1 MFDEVFDKAIL
12 IGEEGYDTEAGR
24 DVWWDGTGWSYTRPV
39 RALVAQPRPSHLPLS
54 FAQKRLWFLNQ
65 LSSSSAEYNI
75 PQAMRLRGPVNVT
88 AMEMAVNAIVA
99 RHESLRTRFIDVSGT
114 PEQIVEN
121 SLRIAITVEQRRG
134 LEEPSRLKTI
144 AEAARKEAGEPF
156 DLSRGPLL
164 RVKLLELDDQDHLL
178 LITLH
183 HIVSDG
189 WSSSIFSREFTLLYE
204 AFCEHREN
212 PLAPLPVQYADF
224 TLWQRSHLEGGAL
237 TSGLEYWKNELAG
250 IPARLELPSDR
261 PRPPVQTFAA
271 GLGTAHLSPDKLAA
285 LAPLLQSSHATLYM
299 ALLASFAVLLER
311 YTGQQD
317 IVVGTPIANRLDAQ
331 LEDLIG
337 FFVNSLV
344 MRVRVN
350 PALTFRELLG
360 QVKQTTL
367 DAYDHQDVPFER
379 IVGELSPERSLNA
392 SPLFQVVFAMQ
403 NAPSRPQSLKGLRL
417 EPVAVEEMHAR
428 FDLDVNAVESEAGLD
443 IYWLYNRDL
452 FDAWRI
458 EQMARH
464 HLELIENVLR
474 NPDLPLRRFDILSR
488 TDSRQ
493 LLDEFNPAPRDLRA
507 TTVVQLF
514 EEQVERSPGAVAL
527 VHGEERL
534 SYRSLNARANRL
546 ANHLIVLGA
555 GPEAFIGICL
565 ERSIEMVVALLAV
578 LKTGAAYIPLDPAY
592 PEARLEYMVAD
603 AAPLLVLS
611 ATAVRGR
618 LPRTA
623 PILQLDAADTM
634 RAVYEAPDR
643 NPLDRERTSP
653 LLPRHPAYMIY
664 TSGSTGKPKGVVVEH
679 RSIVT
684 FAAWAG
690 SIYTA
695 EEWSGV
701 LAATSIC
708 FDLSVFELLLTPVHG
723 GTVILA
729 ASALELPHLAAR
741 DQVRLVNT
749 VPSAAQTLLELRVL
763 PAGVRTVNL
772 CGEILRSPLVQGL
785 YGFEHIERVYNLY
798 GPTEDTTYSTISLCS
813 RGSMEDPDIG
823 IPLWN
828 SRAYVLDS
836 QLQLSPIGVEGDL
849 YLAGDGIAR
858 GYWRRAERTAERF
871 VADPHGISGERMYR
885 TGDRACWRVDGKLE
899 FMGRVDHQV
908 KIRGFRVELGEIEA
922 VLQGQPGVAQQ
933 AVLAREDGPG
943 GKYLVAY
950 IVPEKGF
957 DPDITALRR
966 ALVEHLPDY
975 MIPSAFE
982 FLSALPRTPNG
993 KLDRGAL
1000 PSPHRRA
1007 AAPNPA
1013 DAVPASD
1020 MEQVVASVWRQVLGM
1035 EHIGLDENFFDLGGD
1050 SLLLIKLLSQLR
1062 EKVSPNIATIDLF
1075 RYPKIRLLAA
1085 FLDGLRPM
1093 KSMAAKD
1100 GTAPGFDGPRPGDRA
1115 QKQKQAVQQ
1124 LAARRAKRENGRMGI
1139 NS

>member
-1 MFDEVFDKAIL
+1 MLDEAIL
-12 IGEEGYDTEAGR
+12 IGEEGYDTEAGCT
-24 DVWWDGTGWSYTRPV
+24 VWWDGTGWSYTRPV
-39 RALVAQPRPSHLPLS
+39 QPLAAQTRPSHIPLS
-54 FAQKRLWFLNQ
+54 FAQQRLWFLSQ
-65 LSSSSAEYNI
+65 LSSSSVEYNI

-99 RHESLRTRFIDVSGT
+99 RHESLRTRFVDVSGT
-114 PEQIVEN
+114 PEQIVDN
-121 SLRIAITVEQRRG
+121 SLQIAIPVEQRRG
-134 LEEPSRLKTI
+134 LEEHSRLQTM

-164 RVKLLELDDQDHLL
+164 RAKLLELDDEDHLL

-189 WSSSIFSREFTLLYE
+189 WSSSILSREFALLYE
-204 AFCEHREN
+204 AFCEGREN
-212 PLAPLPVQYADF
+212 PLTPLPVQYADF
-224 TLWQRSHLEGGAL
+224 TLWQRNHLEGGAL
-237 TSGLEYWKNELAG
+237 ASGLEYWKEELAG

-271 GLGTAHLSPDKLAA
+271 GVGVAHLSPDQLAA
-285 LAPLLQSSHATLYM
+285 FQPMLQAGHATLYM

-350 PALTFRELLG
+350 PDLTFRELLG

-392 SPLFQVVFAMQ
+392 SPLFQVVFALQ
-403 NAPSRPQSLKGLRL
+403 NAPSRPQSLKGLQL

-428 FDLDVNAVESEAGLD
+428 FDLDVNAVESESGLD
-443 IYWLYNRDL
+443 IYWLYNSDL

-464 HLELIENVLR
+464 HRELIENVLR
-474 NPDLPLRRFDILSR
+474 SPDLPLRRFAILSD
-488 TDSRQ
+488 TDQRR
-493 LLDEFNPAPRDLRA
+493 LLDDFNPAPRELRD

-514 EEQVERSPGAVAL
+514 EEQVERNPAAVAL

-546 ANHLIVLGA
+546 ANHLIAMGA

-565 ERSIEMVVALLAV
+565 DRSIEMVVALLAV
-578 LKTGAAYIPLDPAY
+578 LKAGAAYVPLDPAY

-603 AAPLLVLS
+603 AAPLLILS
-611 ATAVRGR
+611 ATAVQRR
-618 LPRTA
+618 LPNAAR
-623 PILQLDAADTM
+623 ILPLDAADTM
-634 RAVYEAPDR
+634 QAVSEASEQ
-643 NPLDRERTSP
+643 NPLNRERTFP
-653 LLPRHPAYMIY
+653 LLSRHPAYMMY

-690 SIYTA
+690 SIYTP

-701 LAATSIC
+701 LASTSIC
-708 FDLSVFELLLTPVHG
+708 FDLSVFELLLTPIHG

-729 ASALELPHLAAR
+729 ASALELQHLAAR

-749 VPSAAQTLLELRVL
+749 VPSAAQTLLELRAL
-763 PAGVRTVNL
+763 PSGVRTVNL
-772 CGEILRSPLVQGL
+772 CGEILRGSLVQGL

-813 RGSMEDPDIG
+813 RDSAGDPDIG
-823 IPLWN
+823 TPLWN

-836 QLQLSPIGVEGDL
+836 QLQLSPVGVEGDL

-858 GYWRRAERTAERF
+858 GYWRRAQRTAERF
-871 VADPHGISGERMYR
+871 VADPHGAPAERMYR
-885 TGDRACWRVDGKLE
+885 TGDRARWRVDGKLE
-899 FMGRVDHQV
+899 FLGRVDHQV
-908 KIRGFRVELGEIEA
+908 KIRGFRVEPGEIEA
-922 VLQGQPGVAQQ
+922 VLQEQPGIAQQ
-933 AVLAREDGPG
+933 TVLAREDGPG

-950 IVPEKGF
+950 VVLEKGF

-966 ALVEHLPDY
+966 ALVERLPDY

-993 KLDRGAL
+993 KLDRAAL

-1007 AAPNPA
+1007 TLPKPE
-1013 DAVPASD
+1013 DAVSASG
-1020 MEQVVASVWRQVLGM
+1020 MEQMVASVWRQVLGM
-1035 EHIGLDENFFDLGGD
+1035 EHIGLEENFFDLGGD

-1062 EKVSPNIATIDLF
+1062 EKVSSDIATIDLF

-1085 FLDGLRPM
+1085 FLDGLKTLKP
-1093 KSMAAKD
+1093 MAAKESS
-1100 GTAPGFDGPRPGDRA
+1100 GPSLESPRPEDRA
-1115 QKQKQAVQQ
+1115 QKQREAVQQ
-1124 LAARRAKRENGRMGI
+1124 LAARRTQRSNGRMEM